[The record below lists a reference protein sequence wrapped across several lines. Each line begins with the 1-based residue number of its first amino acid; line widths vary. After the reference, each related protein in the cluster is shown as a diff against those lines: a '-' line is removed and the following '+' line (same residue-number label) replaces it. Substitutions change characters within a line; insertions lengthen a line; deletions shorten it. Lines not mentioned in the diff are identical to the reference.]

1 MLLENEC
8 LEAFFCTNNCWKT
21 YMLLQISDETMYPSL
36 SSPVCIH
43 PSTHTV
49 YMQHSMFL
57 FVCLFIHLSFCW
69 QQWKNIKNEKKIQK
83 CKKVYLNALQ
93 MCLFACLFRQHFLK
107 GQCVNIVAWP
117 SALGY
122 LFGTE
127 TRLKMGCP
135 YREHNVLGS
144 SGDVCYGH
152 HPVTSPSPLTHRS
165 VCQLWLYFLLETCG
179 LKCDWQ
185 PWNSTP
191 HANV

>member
-8 LEAFFCTNNCWKT
+8 LEVFFCTNNCWKT

-49 YMQHSMFL
+49 YMQHSMFVF

-107 GQCVNIVAWP
+107 GQCVNIVTCVTLCIRLFVWHWDKIKNGLPLQRTQCPGKLWGCVLWP
-117 SALGY
+117 PSSHLSVSAHTPLCLPALAILSLG
-122 LFGTE
+122 
-127 TRLKMGCP
+127 
-135 YREHNVLGS
+135 N
-144 SGDVCYGH
+144 
-152 HPVTSPSPLTHRS
+152 
-165 VCQLWLYFLLETCG
+165 LW
-179 LKCDWQ
+179 
-185 PWNSTP
+185 
-191 HANV
+191 A